1 MRPRNL
7 EEYSGQQHLLGP
19 GKPLRVQIERDD
31 PSSMILWGPPGSG
44 KTTLAKIIA
53 ETTQASF
60 IEFSAVMSGIK
71 EIKQVMVAAA
81 QAAEMHSRTILFVD
95 EIHRFNK
102 AQQDAFLP
110 YVERGTIRLIGATTE
125 NPSFEIISALL
136 SRCRVYVL
144 HPLSEEHIAH
154 LLRRALEDTER
165 GLGSLNLTADDD
177 ALALIASYSS
187 GDCRAAYNT
196 LEVAAQLAQDSNSRS
211 PYPKNLGVTG
221 RHSKEGTVSGH
232 DFSPFE
238 TPETQDGNESG
249 HDFSPSETPEPQDG
263 NESGHDMPGSNTTG
277 LCRADAASLPE
288 TARLNERNE
297 SGHDMPGSN
306 TTGLCRA
313 DASSI
318 PETARLNERNESGHD
333 FSRADRVQFDD
344 RALAPEAQPQPRN
357 RITKEIATEAVQQR
371 VLMYD
376 KNGEEHYNLIS
387 ALHKSVR
394 NSDPDAALYWL
405 ARMFAAGEDPLYLAR
420 RVVRM
425 AVEDIG
431 LAAPEA
437 LNLCLSAKEAIDFL
451 GSPEGDLALA
461 EAVVYLCLAPKSN
474 SVYTAYSAV
483 QAEIE
488 QTRQEPVPLHLRNAP
503 TRLMKE
509 LEYGK
514 GYLYAHDEEGKVADM
529 DCLPDSLRGRTYYK
543 PTQEGRE
550 KLLAQRLDAIR
561 NLRLRKHGGD

>member
-1 MRPRNL
+1 MSLFDGTPDLPQHSTNSPLHAMAMAPLAERMRPRSL
-7 EEYSGQQHLLGP
+7 EELLGQEHLVGP

-31 PSSMILWGPPGSG
+31 PGSMIFWGPPGVG

-53 ETTQASF
+53 ETTKASF

-81 QAAEMHSRTILFVD
+81 QAARMHSRTILFID

-110 YVERGTIRLIGATTE
+110 YVERGAIRLIGATTE

-144 HPLSEEHIAH
+144 EPLSEEQIVA
-154 LLRRALEDTER
+154 LLRRALADKER
-165 GLGSLNLTADDD
+165 GLGAMELTADAD
-177 ALALIASYSS
+177 ALELIAGYSS
-187 GDCRAAYNT
+187 GDCRNAYNT
-196 LEVAAQLAQDSNSRS
+196 LEVAAQLALE
-211 PYPKNLGVTG
+211 PG
-221 RHSKEGTVSGH
+221 RKAGKRI
-232 DFSPFE
+232 DKK
-238 TPETQDGNESG
+238 
-249 HDFSPSETPEPQDG
+249 
-263 NESGHDMPGSNTTG
+263 
-277 LCRADAASLPE
+277 
-288 TARLNERNE
+288 
-297 SGHDMPGSN
+297 
-306 TTGLCRA
+306 
-313 DASSI
+313 
-318 PETARLNERNESGHD
+318 
-333 FSRADRVQFDD
+333 
-344 RALAPEAQPQPRN
+344 LAG
-357 RITKEIATEAVQQR
+357 EAVQQR

-376 KNGEEHYNLIS
+376 KSGEEHYNLIS

-420 RVVRM
+420 RIVRM

-437 LNLCLSAKEAIDFL
+437 LNLTLSAKEAVDFL

-474 SVYTAYSAV
+474 SVYTAYGAV
-483 QAEIE
+483 QQEVE
-488 QTRQEPVPLHLRNAP
+488 ETRQEPVPLHLRNAP
-503 TRLMKE
+503 TKLMKE
-509 LEYGK
+509 LDYGK
-514 GYLYAHDEEGKVADM
+514 GYRYAHNEDGKVADM
-529 DCLPDSLRGRTYYK
+529 DCLPESLKGRSYYH

-550 KLLAQRLDAIR
+550 KLLAQRMEEIR
-561 NLRLRKHGGD
+561 RIRAGKRGKA